1 MNALRGVRI
10 VMGVDVSKQRDQQ
23 DADQAAKKARE
34 RVEQSM
40 QDSPQQEGR
49 VAQAVRY
56 VREGLPQL
64 RWGLVLLLGVVSGV
78 LMPLSVSQS
87 GPLSLLA
94 GIVPVGAGLI
104 IGRRV
109 RGYYGL
115 HGFMTGLVAAVLS
128 LIIINVV
135 IFYTPIGVALQQ
147 ATAAS
152 SAASGGTAAVPSL
165 ESIAWQL
172 SSFIPFSL
180 LTFCTFGAVMSGRT
194 EERNRAMREEIEA
207 RGGRMEKPG
216 TIRTVEDL
224 RGLSLPQLGS
234 YVTNLFKKN
243 GFQFKDYRFLD
254 KDKHLDIWME
264 YENELW
270 HLRLTVQDKVN
281 PGTVESLLQDM
292 RREGTRKGL
301 VVASTEFT
309 PSALKSAKGRS
320 VVLIDGSTL
329 FQMAEK

>member
-1 MNALRGVRI
+1 ME
-10 VMGVDVSKQRDQQ
+10 VDVSKQRDQQ
-23 DADQAAKKARE
+23 DASKDAKKARE
-34 RVEQSM
+34 RVAQSM
-40 QDSPQQEGR
+40 QEQPQNEGH
-49 VAQAVRY
+49 VAQAMRY
-56 VREGLPQL
+56 LREGFPQL
-64 RWGLVLLLGVVSGV
+64 RWGLVLLLGIVSGV

-115 HGFMTGLVAAVLS
+115 HGFMTGVIAAVLS

-135 IFYTPIGVALQQ
+135 IFYTPLGASLQQ
-147 ATAAS
+147 ATAS
-152 SAASGGTAAVPSL
+152 SAVASGGTATIPSL

-194 EERNRAMREEIEA
+194 EERNRAMREEVES

-234 YVTNLFKKN
+234 YVTALFKKN

-254 KDKHLDIWME
+254 KDKHLDVWME
-264 YENELW
+264 YEEEVW
-270 HLRLTVQDKVN
+270 HFRLTVQDKVS
-281 PGTVESLLQDM
+281 PGTIESLVQDM
-292 RREGTRKGL
+292 RREGTQKG
-301 VVASTEFT
+301 VVVTSTEFT
-309 PSALKSAKGRS
+309 PSAQKSAKGRS
-320 VVLIDGSTL
+320 VVLIDGPTL
-329 FQMAEK
+329 YQMAEK

>member
-1 MNALRGVRI
+1 
-10 VMGVDVSKQRDQQ
+10 MGVDVSEQRDQQ
-23 DADQAAKKARE
+23 DADKAAKKARE

-40 QDSPQQEGR
+40 QEQPQHESR

-64 RWGLVLLLGVVSGV
+64 RWGLVLLLAVAAGV

-115 HGFMTGLVAAVLS
+115 HGFVTGAIAAVIS
-128 LIIINVV
+128 LAIINVV
-135 IFYTPIGVALQQ
+135 IFYTPLGLALQQ
-147 ATAAS
+147 ATAS
-152 SAASGGTAAVPSL
+152 SAAANGGTAVLPSL

-194 EERNRAMREEIEA
+194 EERNRAMREEVAA
-207 RGGRMEKPG
+207 RGGRLEKPG

-224 RGLSLPQLGS
+224 RGLSLPQFGS
-234 YVTNLFKKN
+234 YVSSLFKKQ
-243 GFQFKDYRFLD
+243 GFQFKDYRFVD
-254 KDKHLDIWME
+254 KDKHLDFWME
-264 YENELW
+264 YEEEVW

-281 PGTVESLLQDM
+281 PGTVESLVQDM
-292 RREGTRKGL
+292 RREGTRKG
-301 VVASTEFT
+301 VVVTSTEFT
-309 PSALKSAKGRS
+309 PSALKSAKGRAI
-320 VVLIDGSTL
+320 VLMDGPTL
-329 FQMAEK
+329 FQIAEK

>member
-1 MNALRGVRI
+1 
-10 VMGVDVSKQRDQQ
+10 MGVDVSEQRDQQ
-23 DADQAAKKARE
+23 DADKAAKKARE

-40 QDSPQQEGR
+40 QEPPEGR

-115 HGFMTGLVAAVLS
+115 HGFVTGAIAAVLS

-135 IFYTPIGVALQQ
+135 IFYTPLGAALQQ
-147 ATAAS
+147 ATVS
-152 SAASGGTAAVPSL
+152 SATANGGAATVPSL
-165 ESIAWQL
+165 QSIAWQL

-194 EERNRAMREEIEA
+194 EERNRAMREEVA
-207 RGGRMEKPG
+207 SRGGRLEKPG
-216 TIRTVEDL
+216 TIRTVEDI
-224 RGLSLPQLGS
+224 RGLSLPQFGS
-234 YVTNLFKKN
+234 YVSNVFKKQ
-243 GFQFKDYRFLD
+243 GFQFKDYRFVD
-254 KDKHLDIWME
+254 KDKHLDLWME
-264 YENELW
+264 YEEELW

-281 PGTVESLLQDM
+281 PGTIESLVQDM
-292 RREGTRKGL
+292 RREGTRKGV

-309 PSALKSAKGRS
+309 PAALKSVKGRS
-320 VVLIDGSTL
+320 IVLMDGPTL
-329 FQMAEK
+329 FEIAEK